1 MESGA
6 QIKKAETY
14 EDTKSTQNFGLRKRQ
29 RTERVASRHTK
40 REREEMSTLAY
51 KRLKWLC
58 LKWFFLHR
66 LQSLFL
72 GGFGKHMIF
81 DHFGN
86 GLFRNGYPMYRLT

>member
-1 MESGA
+1 
-6 QIKKAETY
+6 
-14 EDTKSTQNFGLRKRQ
+14 
-29 RTERVASRHTK
+29 
-40 REREEMSTLAY
+40 MSTLAY
-51 KRLKWLC
+51 KCLKWLC
-58 LKWFFLHR
+58 LKWFFLLR